1 MANSYLCLFFRYH
14 EHIVEDDIPECTTIK
29 EFKCEQ
35 KTRGYTTEEVSEIHA
50 ISDNTGLG

>member
-1 MANSYLCLFFRYH
+1 MANSYLFVSVRYH

-35 KTRGYTTEEVSEIHA
+35 KTRGYTTEEVGKIHA
-50 ISDNTGLG
+50 TFDNTGLG